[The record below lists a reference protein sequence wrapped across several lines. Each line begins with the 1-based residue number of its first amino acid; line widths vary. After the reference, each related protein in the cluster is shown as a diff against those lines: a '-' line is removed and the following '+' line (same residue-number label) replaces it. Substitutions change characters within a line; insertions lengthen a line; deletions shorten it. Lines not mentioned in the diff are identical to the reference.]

1 MADSFLGGKAGTKSE
16 LALAFK
22 CPSEAVTIT
31 MSDWYVWPF
40 VTTLTLPIP
49 ESHWIDVT
57 GEFKI
62 MRLERAIGCPFV
74 FF

>member
-1 MADSFLGGKAGTKSE
+1 MADSFLCGKAGTKSE
-16 LALAFK
+16 LTLAFR
-22 CPSEAVTIT
+22 CPSEVVTIT
-31 MSDWYVWPF
+31 MSDWYVWLL
-40 VTTLTLPIP
+40 VTNLTFPIP

-57 GEFKI
+57 GEFKF